1 MKITL
6 NIEKNEIESLVKD
19 YVKKTLNINTDSNLE
34 VTITDNGI
42 TVVSDTIPKKEE
54 EEKIEEVKAETKKEN
69 NNNNNN
75 NNNTDSISAI
85 LNSPV
90 GLFN

>member
-19 YVKKTLNINTDSNLE
+19 YIKKTLNIEGSNLN

-42 TVVSDTIPKKEE
+42 TVVSDTVPKKEE
-54 EEKIEEVKAETKKEN
+54 EKVEEVKAETKKEN
-69 NNNNNN
+69 KP
-75 NNNTDSISAI
+75 TDSISAL
-85 LNSPV
+85 LNNAPTS
-90 GLFN
+90 LFN

>member
-19 YVKKTLNINTDSNLE
+19 YVKKTLNINTNSNLV

-42 TVVSDTIPKKEE
+42 TVVSDTVPKKEE
-54 EEKIEEVKAETKKEN
+54 EKVKVEEVKTETKKEN
-69 NNNNNN
+69 KP
-75 NNNTDSISAI
+75 TDSISAL
-85 LNSPV
+85 LNNAPTS
-90 GLFN
+90 LFN

>member
-42 TVVSDTIPKKEE
+42 TVVSNTTSKKEE
-54 EEKIEEVKAETKKEN
+54 ETKKEDTTKPEEKKESK
-69 NNNNNN
+69 
-75 NNNTDSISAI
+75 NTDSISAI

>member
-19 YVKKTLNINTDSNLE
+19 YIKKTLNIEGSNLD

-42 TVVSDTIPKKEE
+42 TVVSDTVPKKEE
-54 EEKIEEVKAETKKEN
+54 EKVEEIKVETKKEN
-69 NNNNNN
+69 KP
-75 NNNTDSISAI
+75 TDSISAL
-85 LNSPV
+85 LNNAPTS
-90 GLFN
+90 LFN

>member
-42 TVVSDTIPKKEE
+42 TVVSNTTSKKEE
-54 EEKIEEVKAETKKEN
+54 ETKKEDTKPEEKKESK
-69 NNNNNN
+69 
-75 NNNTDSISAI
+75 NTDSISAI

>member
-54 EEKIEEVKAETKKEN
+54 TKKEDIIKPEEKKESK
-69 NNNNNN
+69 
-75 NNNTDSISAI
+75 NTDSISAI

>member
-42 TVVSDTIPKKEE
+42 TVVSDTVPKKEE
-54 EEKIEEVKAETKKEN
+54 EKVEEVKVETKKEN
-69 NNNNNN
+69 KP
-75 NNNTDSISAI
+75 TDSISAL
-85 LNSPV
+85 LNNAPTS
-90 GLFN
+90 LFN

>member
-19 YVKKTLNINTDSNLE
+19 YVKKTLNMNTYSNLE

-54 EEKIEEVKAETKKEN
+54 EETKKEDTSKPEEKKESKD
-69 NNNNNN
+69 
-75 NNNTDSISAI
+75 TDSISAI

>member
-42 TVVSDTIPKKEE
+42 TVVSNTIPKKEE
-54 EEKIEEVKAETKKEN
+54 EEKVEEVKTETKKEN
-69 NNNNNN
+69 K
-75 NNNTDSISAI
+75 NTDSISAI

>member
-19 YVKKTLNINTDSNLE
+19 YVKKTLNINTDSNLV

-42 TVVSDTIPKKEE
+42 TVVSDTLPKKEE
-54 EEKIEEVKAETKKEN
+54 EKVEEVKVETKKEN
-69 NNNNNN
+69 KP
-75 NNNTDSISAI
+75 TDSISAL
-85 LNSPV
+85 LNNAPTS
-90 GLFN
+90 LFN

>member
-19 YVKKTLNINTDSNLE
+19 YIKKTLNIEGSNLD

-42 TVVSDTIPKKEE
+42 TVVSDTVPKKEE
-54 EEKIEEVKAETKKEN
+54 EKISEVKAETKKEN
-69 NNNNNN
+69 KP
-75 NNNTDSISAI
+75 TDSISAL
-85 LNSPV
+85 LNNAPTS
-90 GLFN
+90 LFN

>member
-42 TVVSDTIPKKEE
+42 TVVSNTIPKKEE
-54 EEKIEEVKAETKKEN
+54 TKKEDTTKPEEKKESK
-69 NNNNNN
+69 
-75 NNNTDSISAI
+75 NTDSISAI

>member
-19 YVKKTLNINTDSNLE
+19 YVKKTLNINTNSNLE

-42 TVVSDTIPKKEE
+42 TVVSDIIPKKEE
-54 EEKIEEVKAETKKEN
+54 EKIEDTTKPEEKKESK
-69 NNNNNN
+69 
-75 NNNTDSISAI
+75 NTDSISAI

>member
-42 TVVSDTIPKKEE
+42 TVVSNTIPKKEE
-54 EEKIEEVKAETKKEN
+54 TKKEDTIKPEEKKEN
-69 NNNNNN
+69 K
-75 NNNTDSISAI
+75 NTDSISAI

>member
-42 TVVSDTIPKKEE
+42 TVVSNTIPKKEE
-54 EEKIEEVKAETKKEN
+54 ETKKEDTIKPEEKKESK
-69 NNNNNN
+69 
-75 NNNTDSISAI
+75 NTDSISAI

>member
-19 YVKKTLNINTDSNLE
+19 YVKKTLNINTDSNLV

-42 TVVSDTIPKKEE
+42 TVVSDTLPKKEE
-54 EEKIEEVKAETKKEN
+54 EKVEEVKIETKKEN
-69 NNNNNN
+69 KP
-75 NNNTDSISAI
+75 TDSISAL
-85 LNSPV
+85 LNNAPTS
-90 GLFN
+90 LFN

>member
-42 TVVSDTIPKKEE
+42 TVVSDTLPKKEE
-54 EEKIEEVKAETKKEN
+54 TKKEDTIKPEEKKESK
-69 NNNNNN
+69 
-75 NNNTDSISAI
+75 NTDSISAI

>member
-19 YVKKTLNINTDSNLE
+19 YVKKTLNINTDSNLV

-42 TVVSDTIPKKEE
+42 TVVSDTLPKKEE
-54 EEKIEEVKAETKKEN
+54 EKAEEVKVETKKEN
-69 NNNNNN
+69 KS
-75 NNNTDSISAI
+75 TDSISAL
-85 LNSPV
+85 LNNAPTS
-90 GLFN
+90 LFN

>member
-6 NIEKNEIESLVKD
+6 NIEKNEIESLVKE
-19 YVKKTLNINTDSNLE
+19 YVKKTLNINNDSNLE

-54 EEKIEEVKAETKKEN
+54 KEEKTEEVKDEIKKEFK
-69 NNNNNN
+69 
-75 NNNTDSISAI
+75 NTDSISAI
-85 LNSPV
+85 LNNPV